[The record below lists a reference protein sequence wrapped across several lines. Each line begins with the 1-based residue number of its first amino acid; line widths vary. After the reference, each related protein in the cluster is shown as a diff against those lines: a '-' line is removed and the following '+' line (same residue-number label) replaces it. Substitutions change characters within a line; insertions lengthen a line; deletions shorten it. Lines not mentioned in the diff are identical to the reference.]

1 MLQTVG
7 IIAIA
12 MNIVRSHEA
21 LWTKC
26 LFRRNKGLMS
36 SPIIQQTCRLSAKSP
51 IVSTGQGLHFAHH
64 FGLKT
69 VHVTDPMMAELCSF
83 LGGRRENVGWKRWSV
98 HGTLHSCFS
107 APQINSGLVQRLTV
121 STCQLCFTVQSRA
134 SK

>member
-83 LGGRRENVGWKRWSV
+83 LGGRRGKCRLEAVERAR
-98 HGTLHSCFS
+98 HSTFLFLRS
-107 APQINSGLVQRLTV
+107 SN
-121 STCQLCFTVQSRA
+121 
-134 SK
+134 